1 LPSEQLTP
9 DEPSSTFRL
18 AVALLIVL
26 VSVLGA
32 GVAWSASRSSI
43 RSSDFDQQ
51 AQQEFLL
58 REQILTSARAAV
70 GEELRRVST
79 FQEEILSQRILREQ
93 AARFRASDPSVAAI
107 LSAQA
112 QGEAALARTTGYFFF
127 ATFPSIA
134 PDGSVGYDQQQAVNN
149 LLSQYTVYQQLHPR
163 QTAAAADRSDSKSRH
178 LIGVGV
184 ILVAALFL
192 LTLAE
197 IGVRRV
203 RYPFAGLG
211 ATALIAACVVWG
223 LVESSVL

>member
-1 LPSEQLTP
+1 MPSEQQTP

-32 GVAWSASRSSI
+32 GVAWSAARSSSRSS
-43 RSSDFDQQ
+43 DLDQQ

-70 GEELRRVST
+70 GEELRWVGT

-93 AARFRASDPSVAAI
+93 AARYRSSDPSVAAI

-127 ATFPSIA
+127 ATFPSISA
-134 PDGSVGYDQQQAVNN
+134 DGSIGYDQQQAVDN
-149 LLSQYTVYQQLHPR
+149 LLSQYVVYQQLHPV
-163 QTAAAADRSDSKSRH
+163 QTAAAADRADSKSGH

-184 ILVAALFL
+184 ILVSALFF

-197 IGVRRV
+197 IGVRRA

-211 ATALIAACVVWG
+211 VAALIAACVLWG
-223 LVESSVL
+223 LVASSGL